1 MKISRDR
8 LADNKRRILDAAA
21 GLMRERGCDGVSVSD
36 ITKAAGL
43 THGAFYN
50 HFESKDDLVANV
62 FAHVLSPEGSP
73 GAKLDLDTFAQRYLS
88 LEHRDDQAGGCIFSA
103 LGCEAARAS
112 PATRAVITKAVKA
125 QIERFSLTAP
135 GDTVE
140 ERRRIAITHWA
151 AMIGAMVLARAVDDD
166 ALSEELLSE
175 TLAAFD
181 A

>member
-1 MKISRDR
+1 
-8 LADNKRRILDAAA
+8 
-21 GLMRERGCDGVSVSD
+21 
-36 ITKAAGL
+36 
-43 THGAFYN
+43 
-50 HFESKDDLVANV
+50 V

-166 ALSEELLSE
+166 VLSEELLSE